1 MTERETALLRRRALY
16 ERTITDLTEGL
27 ADGSLRAEMIE
38 GVLWVQGQLAAVNA
52 QLMELSGES
61 CAA

>member
-1 MTERETALLRRRALY
+1 MTEQETALLRRRALY
-16 ERTITDLTEGL
+16 QRTIADLTEGL
-27 ADGSLRAEMIE
+27 ADGSLHAEMVE

-52 QLMELSGES
+52 ELAQFESSS

>member
-1 MTERETALLRRRALY
+1 MTEQETALLRRRALY
-16 ERTITDLTEGL
+16 ERSIADLTEGM

-52 QLMELSGES
+52 ELARIKGRS
-61 CAA
+61 CPA